1 MRQLDRR
8 FLHRFLRI
16 ARPFWFGD
24 ERARARG
31 LLVVLVLLLLGE
43 TRLNVLFNHQ
53 SGEFTSALAARDGT
67 RFWHSIEFFLGLLV
81 FAVPI
86 FAFYYYVRDTLG
98 IRWRRWLTRQFLD
111 RYFDERAYYDLVSD
125 AAIDNPDQRIS
136 EDINAFTQR
145 SLSFLLTLVSA
156 LLQLVAFSSVLW
168 HISRILVAF
177 LVLYA
182 ALGTA
187 VTFGFFGGR
196 MIHLNFLQLRRE
208 ADFRFGL
215 VRIREN
221 AEAIAFYRGEAR
233 EGEQVGGRFT
243 ALYDNFTK
251 LIRWT
256 LNLNFFQR
264 GFSLTTMVLPSVIIA
279 PRVLSGE
286 LEVGHVVQAAGAFT
300 AILSALTVFV
310 ENFENLSRFAAGI
323 DRLHDFERALR
334 SSALRKPTAVER
346 IRFVEDARLA
356 LEHVTVRTPNVG
368 RTLVADLSLSVPN
381 GEGLMIVGASGGGKS
396 SVLRAIAGLWDQGSG
411 TIVRP
416 PADQMLFLPQRPYMI
431 LGTLRDQL
439 LYPGHGSVLS
449 DDGLRETLRRVNLE
463 NLEERV
469 GGFDSEIQFDK
480 VLSLGEQQRLAF
492 ARVLI
497 QRPKYVILDEAT
509 SALDGSNEARLYEH
523 LRTLSTT
530 IVSVSH
536 HPQLLDFH
544 EQVLE
549 LDGRGGFRLER
560 ADSFRFNDDLA
571 ESSASA

>member
-1 MRQLDRR
+1 MRRLDRR
-8 FLHRFLRI
+8 FLHRFLTI
-16 ARPFWFGD
+16 ARPFWFGN
-24 ERARARG
+24 ERTRARV

-53 SGEFTSALAARDGT
+53 SGEFTSALAARDGA
-67 RFWHSIEFFLGLLV
+67 RFWRSIEFFLGLLV
-81 FAVPI
+81 FAIPI

-98 IRWRRWLTRQFLD
+98 IRWRRWLTRQFLNS
-111 RYFDERAYYDLVSD
+111 YFAERAYYDLVSD

-156 LLQLVAFSSVLW
+156 LLQLVAFSAVLW
-168 HISRILVAF
+168 HISRMLVAF

-182 ALGTA
+182 AFGTA
-187 VTFGFFGGR
+187 VTFGVFGQR
-196 MIHLNFLQLRRE
+196 MIELNFLQLRRE

-221 AEAIAFYRGEAR
+221 AEAIAFYRGEAS
-233 EGEQVGGRFT
+233 EGEQVGGRFG

-323 DRLHDFERALR
+323 DRLHEFERALG
-334 SSALRKPTAVER
+334 SPASRKSGAVER
-346 IRFVEDARLA
+346 ISFAEGARLA

-368 RTLVADLSLSVPN
+368 RTLVADLSLSVPK

-396 SVLRAIAGLWDQGSG
+396 SILRAIAGLWDQGSG
-411 TIVRP
+411 VIVRP
-416 PADQMLFLPQRPYMI
+416 PADEMLFLPQRPYMI
-431 LGTLRDQL
+431 LGTLRAQL
-439 LYPGHGSVLS
+439 LYPGHERVVS
-449 DDGLRETLRRVNLE
+449 DEGLRETLRLVNLE

-469 GGFDSEIQFDK
+469 EGFDHEIQFDK

-509 SALDGSNEARLYEH
+509 SALDGANEARLYEH
-523 LRTLSTT
+523 LRELSTT

-536 HPQLLDFH
+536 HPQLLDYH

-560 ADSFRFNDDLA
+560 AASFRFNDGL
-571 ESSASA
+571 ESSAST

>member
-1 MRQLDRR
+1 MRRLDRR
-8 FLHRFLRI
+8 MLYRFLAI
-16 ARPFWFGD
+16 ARPFWFGN
-24 ERARARG
+24 ERGRARL
-31 LLVVLVLLLLGE
+31 LLVVLVVLLLAD
-43 TRLNVLFNHQ
+43 TRLSVLFNQQ
-53 SGEFTSALAARDGT
+53 SGELTSALAARDGT
-67 RFWHSIEFFLGLLV
+67 RFWHSIELFVGLVV
-81 FAVPI
+81 FAVPVY
-86 FAFYYYVRDTLG
+86 AFYYYVRDMLG
-98 IRWRRWLTRQFLD
+98 IRWRRWLTRQFLN
-111 RYFDERAYYDLVSD
+111 RYFDERAYYDLVSN

-156 LLQLVAFSSVLW
+156 LLQLVAFSRVLW
-168 HISRILVAF
+168 HISPVLVAF

-182 ALGTA
+182 ACGTL
-187 VTFGFFGGR
+187 VTFGVFGQR
-196 MIHLNFLQLRRE
+196 MIELNFLQLRRE

-233 EGEQVGGRFT
+233 EGDQVGSRFT

-264 GFSLTTMVLPSVIIA
+264 GFSLSTMVLPSIIMA

-286 LEVGHVVQAAGAFT
+286 LEVGRVVQAAGAFT
-300 AILSALTVFV
+300 AILAALTVFI
-310 ENFENLSRFAAGI
+310 ENFESLSRFAAGI
-323 DRLHDFERALR
+323 DRLHEFERALR
-334 SSALRKPTAVER
+334 SSPLRKPTAVER
-346 IRFVEDARLA
+346 ISFVEDARLA
-356 LEHVTVRTPNVG
+356 LENVTVRTPNVG
-368 RTLVADLSLSVPN
+368 RTLVSDLSLSVPN

-396 SVLRAIAGLWDQGSG
+396 SVLRAIAGLWDQGQG
-411 TIVRP
+411 VIVRP
-416 PADQMLFLPQRPYMI
+416 PLDQMLFLPQRPYMI

-439 LYPGHGSVLS
+439 HYPGHARPLN

-463 NLEERV
+463 TLEERV
-469 GGFDSEIQFDK
+469 GGFDREIQFDK

-497 QRPKYVILDEAT
+497 QEPKYVMLDEAT
-509 SALDGSNEARLYEH
+509 SALDGANEARLYEH
-523 LRTLSTT
+523 LRTISTT

-536 HPQLLDFH
+536 HPQLVNFH

-560 ADSFRFNDDLA
+560 AATFRFS
-571 ESSASA
+571 E